1 MQLEDAK
8 VTQTT
13 NTAVAADLLYIAPVS
28 ERLPKVITA
37 GNLLAAIL
45 PQALEDAIGDLPTAD
60 PEVAG
65 ELWVDNGV
73 LTVSAGPV

>member
-37 GNLLAAIL
+37 GDLIAAIL
-45 PQALEDAIGDLPTAD
+45 PQALEDAVGDLPTTD
-60 PEVAG
+60 PEVVG
-65 ELWVDNGV
+65 KLWLNSGV
-73 LTVSAGPV
+73 LTVSAG